1 MIVGGEGADWRLLL
15 ICLLRHVLLLPL
27 RNLRHVGGMV
37 GFSGLLLLL
46 LDWLLHLWRIRSGNV
61 VTQMIRD

>member
-1 MIVGGEGADWRLLL
+1 MIVGGEGAGRRLQV

-27 RNLRHVGGMV
+27 RNLRHIGGMV

-46 LDWLLHLWRIRSGNV
+46 LDRLLHLWRIRPGNV
-61 VTQMIRD
+61 VTQVI